1 MQKAIIILFSLYVF
15 SCAHLRDSKG
25 DYNEVLILSSYLDK
39 TISFKYIENI
49 FSESIHTPSEEFLYA
64 TKWIDPDEF
73 KNYLKYRN
81 VIFLSI
87 SEPKDST
94 IDILVDN
101 FKYSYKEN
109 IFMLND
115 VYAKNQALLF
125 LSFQDSI
132 DMINKL
138 SDNKE
143 WIISSIDENISKNMN
158 SYMYRN
164 GENFELKK
172 QIDDYYKL
180 DSKIQKDYMVVKD
193 RFLDEAFLWIGRG
206 YPYRWITIEKTP
218 YLDELM
224 LWYKLKESVSKN
236 MPNVKIVDYY
246 KNILYESDDI
256 IKIQG
261 LYEEEFSDSGGP
273 FVSYVKINRKL
284 KEMLIVTGFANN
296 PGKNKNRLLKELEIQ
311 IKNIIGKD
319 KNEK

>member
-49 FSESIHTPSEEFLYA
+49 FSESIHTPS
-64 TKWIDPDEF
+64 DEF

-172 QIDDYYKL
+172 QIDDYYKV

-206 YPYRWITIEKTP
+206 YPY
-218 YLDELM
+218 
-224 LWYKLKESVSKN
+224 
-236 MPNVKIVDYY
+236 
-246 KNILYESDDI
+246 
-256 IKIQG
+256 
-261 LYEEEFSDSGGP
+261 
-273 FVSYVKINRKL
+273 
-284 KEMLIVTGFANN
+284 
-296 PGKNKNRLLKELEIQ
+296 
-311 IKNIIGKD
+311 
-319 KNEK
+319 